1 MAFIAIFEFSRQFI
15 VLYLVGL
22 IWNNILQMI
31 VFIVI
36 LKIFSAKLPEVE
48 KSYKVAKWLVLA
60 FSLLNLAVFFISI
73 FGKRKFGY
81 CKKDFPN
88 SLGGLALKGLL
99 LLFDV
104 AIFVWRCCNWGIK
117 DGSENEEAINS
128 ELKLFK

>member
-1 MAFIAIFEFSRQFI
+1 

-31 VFIVI
+31 VFVVI
-36 LKIFSAKLPEVE
+36 LKIFAQKLPAVK

-60 FSLLNLAVFFISI
+60 FSLLNLGVFFLSI
-73 FGKRKFGY
+73 FGKRKFGL

-88 SLGGLALKGLL
+88 SLGGLAIKGLL

-104 AIFVWRCCNWGIK
+104 AIFIWRCCNWGIK
-117 DGSENEEAINS
+117 EEGNENEESVNG